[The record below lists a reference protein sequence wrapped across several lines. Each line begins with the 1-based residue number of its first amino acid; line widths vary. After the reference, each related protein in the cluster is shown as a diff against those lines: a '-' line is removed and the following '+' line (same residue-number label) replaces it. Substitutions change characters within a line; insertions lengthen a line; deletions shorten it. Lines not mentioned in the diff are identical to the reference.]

1 MDSCG
6 RARIRLGSPAR
17 IGTLSCI
24 VSATHLYLFGP
35 FKVDPGKEILSR
47 EGVPVPLTPRA
58 FQILLV
64 LLERAP
70 EAVTKDEMM
79 RAVWADTF
87 VEEANLSRNI
97 FLLRKA
103 LGESPQDH
111 RYVLTLPGRGYRF
124 AEPVRTT
131 APDADAGTAPAGPVA
146 ASAAT
151 PEARSEW
158 WRRAGIAAALLLVV
172 SGAVY
177 WSRVHGAP
185 VLNARDTVVLADF
198 ANSTG
203 DQVFD
208 ETLRQGLA
216 VQLEQSPF
224 LRLISEERIQ
234 QALRLMGQ
242 PAGAA
247 LSSAV
252 ALGVC
257 QRTSGAAVVEG
268 SIARL
273 GSEYV
278 LGLRLRNCR
287 TGDVLRESQAQARH
301 KEDVLSA
308 LSAMARDFRKQIGES
323 GDTLQKFDTPI
334 ADATTPSFDALKA
347 YSTGLKVLYSSG
359 SAAALPFFQ
368 HAIEIDPK
376 FAMAHA
382 FLGRM
387 YGDLGEFDESA
398 DSTARAY
405 ASRDH
410 TSEHERFLIASSYDL
425 QVTGNLEKAARG
437 LRVWEESYP
446 RDPIP
451 HGFLSGIIY
460 PNLGRYAEAVTES
473 RLAIDLDPSFGVAY
487 AIRAYALAGLDRY
500 DEADGALRAAD
511 AQGIRMPDFAV
522 ERYDLAFLEGD
533 EAALRAAAAA
543 ASVEPGADAWVTNHE
558 AFVAAYRGRMR
569 DAHRLNE
576 RAVALAEQVG
586 EHERA
591 AQFAAGEAVRNAFIG
606 DFAAARTGA
615 ETALARSRDRD
626 VEYGAAL
633 ALAMLG
639 EVSKA
644 SGLLADLEKRFPED
658 TSARFNYCPSIRAAI
673 ALQRG
678 NPSAAIEAL
687 QVNIPYELGAPRSS
701 QHAFFGA
708 LYPVYLRGEAY
719 LALENGPAAEA
730 EFRKIIAHRG
740 IVISDVIGA
749 LAHLQQ
755 ARARARSHDSDGARA
770 AYQAFLTLWKYADE
784 DLPILARAKHEL
796 AAVANDE

>member
-1 MDSCG
+1 
-6 RARIRLGSPAR
+6 
-17 IGTLSCI
+17 
-24 VSATHLYLFGP
+24 
-35 FKVDPGKEILSR
+35 
-47 EGVPVPLTPRA
+47 
-58 FQILLV
+58 V
-64 LLERAP
+64 LLRRAP
-70 EAVTKDEMM
+70 EPVTKDELM
-79 RAVWADTF
+79 RAVWPDTF

-124 AEPVRTT
+124 AETVRTS
-131 APDADAGTAPAGPVA
+131 APPVERVAAPAAQA
-146 ASAAT
+146 ASTGTTRNTRTVSWHWAA
-151 PEARSEW
+151 
-158 WRRAGIAAALLLVV
+158 IAAALLLVV
-172 SGAVY
+172 GGAAY
-177 WSRVHGAP
+177 WSRVYGAP

-198 ANSTG
+198 VNSTG

-224 LRLISEERIQ
+224 LSLTSEERIQ
-234 QALRLMGQ
+234 QALKLMGER
-242 PAGAA
+242 PGAA
-247 LSSAV
+247 LTSDV

-257 QRTSGAAVVEG
+257 QRTSSTAVVEG

-273 GSEYV
+273 GSDYV

-287 TGDVLRESQAQARH
+287 TGDVLRESQAQARQ

-308 LSAMARDFRKQIGES
+308 LSTMSRDFRKQIGEG
-323 GDTLQKFDTPI
+323 GDTVQKFDTAI

-398 DSTARAY
+398 ASTAQAY
-405 ASRDH
+405 ALRDH
-410 TSEHERFLIASSYDL
+410 TTEHERFLIASSYHL
-425 QVTGNLEKAARG
+425 QVTGNLEKAAQG
-437 LRVWEESYP
+437 LQVWEQTYP

-451 HGFLSGIIY
+451 HAFLSGIIY
-460 PNLGRYAEAVTES
+460 PNLGRYREAATES
-473 RLAIDLDPSFGVAY
+473 RLAIDLDPSFGIAY
-487 AIRAYALAGLDRY
+487 AIRAYALANLDRF
-500 DEADGALRAAD
+500 DEAGEVLRAAD
-511 AQGIRMPDFAV
+511 VRGIHIPDFAV
-522 ERYDLAFLEGD
+522 ERYDLAFLRND
-533 EAALRAAAAA
+533 EAGVRTAAET
-543 ASVEPGADAWVTNHE
+543 ASVEPGAEAWVIDHE
-558 AFVAAYRGRMR
+558 AFVAAYHGRLR
-569 DAHRLNE
+569 DAHRLND
-576 RAVALAEQVG
+576 RAAALAEQVG

-591 AQFAAGEAVRNAFIG
+591 AQFAAGEAIRSAFIG
-606 DFAAARTGA
+606 DFPAARTSAGA
-615 ETALARSRDRD
+615 ALARSRDRD

-633 ALAMLG
+633 ALAISG
-639 EVSKA
+639 DVPRA
-644 SGLLADLEKRFPED
+644 SALLADLEKRFPED

-673 ALQRG
+673 ALQHG
-678 NPSAAIEAL
+678 NPAAAIEAL
-687 QVNIPYELGAPRSS
+687 QMNVPYELGAPRSS

-719 LALENGPAAEA
+719 LADKNGPAADA
-730 EFRKIIAHRG
+730 EFQKIIAHRS

-755 ARARARSHDSDGARA
+755 ARARALSNDHDGARA
-770 AYQAFLTLWKYADE
+770 AYEAFFDLWKNADP
-784 DLPILARAKHEL
+784 DVPMLARAKQEL
-796 AAVANDE
+796 GALPLTSGQ

>member
-1 MDSCG
+1 M
-6 RARIRLGSPAR
+6 
-17 IGTLSCI
+17 
-24 VSATHLYLFGP
+24 SATSLYLFGP
-35 FKVDPGKEILSR
+35 FKVDPEKEVLSR
-47 EGVPVPLTPRA
+47 EGVPVPLTPKA

-64 LLERAP
+64 LLRRAP
-70 EAVTKDEMM
+70 EAVTKDELM
-79 RAVWADTF
+79 RAVWPDTF

-111 RYVLTLPGRGYRF
+111 RYVLTLPGRGYRL
-124 AEPVRTT
+124 AEAVRTSVAEAET
-131 APDADAGTAPAGPVA
+131 GIAPAPHVVPSSTTRESARTGSWRWA
-146 ASAAT
+146 A
-151 PEARSEW
+151 
-158 WRRAGIAAALLLVV
+158 IAAALLLVV
-172 SGAVY
+172 SGAAY
-177 WSRVHGAP
+177 WSRLYGAP

-224 LRLISEERIQ
+224 LSLTSEERIH
-234 QALRLMGQ
+234 QALRSMGQ
-242 PAGAA
+242 APDAA
-247 LSSAV
+247 LTSTV

-257 QRTSGAAVVEG
+257 QRTSSTAVLEG

-273 GSEYV
+273 GSDYV

-287 TGDVLRESQAQARH
+287 TGDVLRESQAQARQ

-308 LSAMARDFRKQIGES
+308 LSAMSRDFRKQIGES
-323 GDTLQKFDTPI
+323 GATLQKFDTPI
-334 ADATTPSFDALKA
+334 ADATTPSFEALKA
-347 YSTGLKVLYSSG
+347 YSTGLKILYSSG

-398 DSTARAY
+398 ASTAQAY
-405 ASRDH
+405 ALRDH
-410 TSEHERFLIASSYDL
+410 TSEHERFLIASSYHL
-425 QVTGNLEKAARG
+425 QVTGNLEKAAQG
-437 LRVWEESYP
+437 LQVWEQTYP

-460 PNLGRYAEAVTES
+460 PNFGRFREAVTES
-473 RLAIDLDPSFGVAY
+473 RLAIDLDPTFGIGY
-487 AIRAYALAGLDRY
+487 AIRAYALASLDRF
-500 DEADGALRAAD
+500 DEAGDVLRAAD
-511 AQGIRMPDFAV
+511 ARGIHIPDFAV
-522 ERYDLAFLEGD
+522 ERYDLAFLEED
-533 EAALRAAAAA
+533 EAALRTAAAA
-543 ASVEPGADAWVTNHE
+543 ASVEPGADAWVTNHQ
-558 AFVAAYRGRMR
+558 AFVAAYHGRMR
-569 DAHRLNE
+569 DAHRFNE

-591 AQFAAGEAVRNAFIG
+591 AQSAAGEAVRDAFIG
-606 DFAAARTGA
+606 DLSAARTSA

-633 ALAMLG
+633 ALAISG
-639 EVSKA
+639 DVPRA
-644 SGLLADLEKRFPED
+644 SALLADLEKRFPED

-678 NPSAAIEAL
+678 NPAAAIDAL
-687 QVNIPYELGAPRSS
+687 QVNVPYELGAPRSS

-719 LALENGPAAEA
+719 LALKKGPEA
-730 EFRKIIAHRG
+730 DVEFQKIIAHRG

-755 ARARARSHDSDGARA
+755 ARARALSNDRAGART
-770 AYQAFLTLWKYADE
+770 AYQAFFDLWKDADP
-784 DLPILARAKHEL
+784 DLPILADARAEL
-796 AAVANDE
+796 ATVTSR